1 MFYIDTKTLLVY
13 VIDFKQPHFNMAIFR
28 KLWPLIFL
36 YGFHFKIMTLQSRLK
51 PNGLQIQ
58 PSCLVSEINVHVSEF
73 ATQYF
78 VTEFH

>member
-1 MFYIDTKTLLVY
+1 MFYIDTKTLL

-51 PNGLQIQ
+51 PNSLQIQ
-58 PSCLVSEINVHVSEF
+58 PSCLVSEINVSVSEF
-73 ATQYF
+73 AAQYF
-78 VTEFH
+78 VTV